1 MSLFDIKLDL
11 KKRKDQLTSLVSL
24 SLNSFN
30 EVLATLSKIPILP
43 GLLASAVE
51 SIQGGDGNSKDG
63 DISEAVPAV
72 PQENSS
78 STMSTAPTADETEPM
93 AVSKKS
99 NNSCGED
106 WQRQHEEKAV
116 TLLQWISTKDN
127 QSTLEQMV
135 DQCGRG
141 LDQVALELPSSF

>member
-1 MSLFDIKLDL
+1 MQGADTKPKDADI
-11 KKRKDQLTSLVSL
+11 
-24 SLNSFN
+24 
-30 EVLATLSKIPILP
+30 P
-43 GLLASAVE
+43 
-51 SIQGGDGNSKDG
+51 
-63 DISEAVPAV
+63 EAGPAV
-72 PQENSS
+72 PQEHSS
-78 STMSTAPTADETEPM
+78 SSMSTAATNDESEPM

-99 NNSCGED
+99 SSCGED

-141 LDQVALELPSSF
+141 LEQVATK